1 MDRMSRISFDP
12 SKLNKTAAAHYSSSD
27 DDDDDHDHDDNT
39 FQIPSTNPNADEFLH
54 HNPRKRRRTG
64 RDAKE
69 SAALGIF
76 GSESEDDGPG
86 SRWKHKN
93 LRSRGV
99 AFVSSSNKKDDEDGE
114 NGAEDEDD
122 DDDASQYPGLGTVR
136 PSAGDDEE
144 DVDELDDDA
153 PAAGLGLGFAA
164 QRVAQDFGW
173 SAGNKPT
180 QTFGRPTQ
188 KNGFSAN
195 NPLGRGF
202 VPTSSF
208 MPELKVQDVEEPP
221 AVISRP
227 SAFSAAKGKKGAK
240 GAAGG
245 GVNPGSFGARMM
257 AKMGYKEGTGL
268 GKEGQG
274 RNVIIEAN
282 LRPQRAGLGV
292 VKEKTESERQEEKR
306 QAKLR
311 GEVVIDSDEE
321 AKKRKAARRKK
332 MLGGGTGSTPASGAS
347 TPKRHKPKYVTMD
360 EVRKAAPGLN
370 IPDAFTPIL
379 DLTGPGKKLLTSSS
393 GLMTPTGAG
402 AAETTEQVES
412 RKLVKRAQNQFLAI
426 VEEWQ
431 SLQERKAYAELQ
443 LEQERQELEE
453 LERDM
458 AGYKSIT
465 DQLSLVSLSS
475 EDQTDATYRW
485 NHVIA
490 ILKVTVAAIPESSR
504 DSLGGQLASTAVAAL
519 HPVFREAMQTWNPL
533 EDTGA
538 RFASD
543 LDSIR
548 DLLGIQQL
556 QDDPTLSKRSH
567 HRRRPAATAYEAMMY
582 KLWLPHVARA
592 VREWNVR
599 ESDHMVAL
607 FDTWTPLLPSFVR
620 SQLLEQDIIRRLD
633 EAVAKW
639 EPKRRKHHQTLPH
652 IWLFPWLQHLPAR
665 HLDPRASTGLVAD
678 VKRKF
683 RQLIDVWEFD
693 RGVVPGLVKW
703 KDVLRPSRRDD
714 QWRPLVMSHVLP
726 SMVRYLRKKL
736 GIDPLS
742 NDDPILTGILDWLD
756 VVSPSALAEMLVAE
770 FFPEWH
776 EWLYRMCT
784 AQVFDI
790 GETLM
795 WLELWRDALPADLRD
810 SAPIAAELRKGEQ
823 ALELAS
829 GLADRAMLAP
839 PDHGPALAVPTS
851 KHARSSQSQTPVR
864 KEAPPPAAPA
874 PARPQTQVATIKQAV
889 EDKWCQA
896 HDLQFIP
903 EFTKVHSKGPLYRI
917 TSRGDGKGGVLVYFV
932 DNTLRYDA
940 KGGRTIII
948 STEEGFWAELVQSGL
963 VG

>member
-1 MDRMSRISFDP
+1 MDRMSGISFDP
-12 SKLNKTAAAHYSSSD
+12 SKLNKTAAAQYSSSD
-27 DDDDDHDHDDNT
+27 SDEDDEDD
-39 FQIPSTNPNADEFLH
+39 FQLPSTNPGADEFLH

-93 LRSRGV
+93 LRNRGV
-99 AFVSSSNKKDDEDGE
+99 AFVSSSGNGKDKENGEDGDD
-114 NGAEDEDD
+114 DEDD
-122 DDDASQYPGLGTVR
+122 DSNQYAGLGNMRPTV
-136 PSAGDDEE
+136 DDEE
-144 DVDELDDDA
+144 EDADDQDDDA
-153 PAAGLGLGFAA
+153 PATGLGLGFAT

-180 QTFGRPTQ
+180 QTFGKPPAQRS
-188 KNGFSAN
+188 GSSAN

-208 MPELKVQDVEEPP
+208 MPELKAQDNEEPP

-227 SAFSAAKGKKGAK
+227 SAFSAPKGKKGAK

-245 GVNPGSFGARMM
+245 GINPSSFGARMM
-257 AKMGYKEGTGL
+257 AKMGYKEGSGL

-274 RNVIIEAN
+274 RNIIIEAN

-306 QAKLR
+306 QARLR
-311 GEVVIDSDEE
+311 GEIVVDSDEE
-321 AKKRKAARRKK
+321 EKKRKAARKKK

-347 TPKRHKPKYVTMD
+347 TPRRQKPKYMTME
-360 EVRKAAPGLN
+360 EVKKAAPGLK

-379 DLTGPGKKLLTSSS
+379 DLTGPGKKLLTTSS
-393 GLMTPTGAG
+393 GLMTPTGATSNG
-402 AAETTEQVES
+402 VETAEQADS
-412 RKLVKRAQNQFLAI
+412 RKLARRAQNQFLAI

-458 AGYKSIT
+458 AGYKSIA
-465 DQLSLVSLSS
+465 DQLSLISLSS
-475 EDQTDATYRW
+475 DDQTDATYRW
-485 NHVIA
+485 SHVIS
-490 ILKVTVAAIPESSR
+490 ILKATTTAIPESSR
-504 DSLGGQLASTAVAAL
+504 DSLADQLASTAVAAL
-519 HPVFREAMQTWNPL
+519 HPVFREVMQTWNPL

-543 LDSIR
+543 IESIR
-548 DLLGIQQL
+548 DLLGIQNL
-556 QDDPTLSKRSH
+556 HDDSALSRESH
-567 HRRRPAATAYEAMMY
+567 HRRRPAATPYEAMMY

-599 ESDHMVAL
+599 ESDHMLTL
-607 FDTWTPLLPSFVR
+607 FDTWAPLLPSFVR

-714 QWRPLVMSHVLP
+714 QWRPLVVSHVLP

-736 GIDPLS
+736 GVGSLS
-742 NDDPILTGILDWLD
+742 SDDSILTGIFDWLG
-756 VVSPSALAEMLVAE
+756 VVSPTSLAEVLVSE

-784 AQVFDI
+784 AEVFAID
-790 GETLM
+790 EALM

-810 SAPIAAELRKGEQ
+810 TASVAAELQKGEL

-829 GLADRAMLAP
+829 GLVDRTTLAP
-839 PDHGPALAVPTS
+839 PKRGPALAVPTRE
-851 KHARSSQSQTPVR
+851 HVPSSQSQTPVR
-864 KEAPPPAAPA
+864 KEAPPPAAA
-874 PARPQTQVATIKQAV
+874 ASAEPQTATIKQEV
-889 EDKWCQA
+889 EDNWCQA

-917 TSRGDGKGGVLVYFV
+917 TSRGDGKGGVLVYFE

-940 KGGRTIII
+940 KGGRTIIV
-948 STEEGFWAELVQSGL
+948 SSEEDFWAELVQSGL

>member
-1 MDRMSRISFDP
+1 MDRMSGISFDP

-27 DDDDDHDHDDNT
+27 DDEDDDDN
-39 FQIPSTNPNADEFLH
+39 FQIPSTNPDADEFLH

-76 GSESEDDGPG
+76 GSESEEDGPG

-93 LRSRGV
+93 LRNRGV
-99 AFVSSSNKKDDEDGE
+99 AFVSSSSNKRDEEDGE
-114 NGAEDEDD
+114 NGAEGEDDEDD
-122 DDDASQYPGLGTVR
+122 DTSQYPGLGTMR
-136 PSAGDDEE
+136 PSAGDEEE
-144 DVDELDDDA
+144 DADEQDDDA
-153 PAAGLGLGFAA
+153 PTAGLGLGFAA

-180 QTFGRPTQ
+180 QTFGRPAQ
-188 KNGFSAN
+188 EGGFGAN

-208 MPELKVQDVEEPP
+208 IPELKVQDAEEPP
-221 AVISRP
+221 AIVSRP

-240 GAAGG
+240 GAKGG
-245 GVNPGSFGARMM
+245 GINPSSFGARMM
-257 AKMGYKEGTGL
+257 AKMGYKEGSGL

-274 RNVIIEAN
+274 RNIIIEAN

-311 GEVVIDSDEE
+311 GEVVVDSDEE
-321 AKKRKAARRKK
+321 EKKRKAARRKK

-360 EVRKAAPGLN
+360 EVRNAAPGLN

-393 GLMTPTGAG
+393 GLMTPTGAS
-402 AAETTEQVES
+402 ATETAEQTES

-453 LERDM
+453 LEGDM
-458 AGYKSIT
+458 VGYKSIT
-465 DQLSLVSLSS
+465 DQLSLVSLSG
-475 EDQTDATYRW
+475 EDQTDATHRW
-485 NHVIA
+485 DHVIT
-490 ILKVTVAAIPESSR
+490 ILKATAAAVPESSR

-519 HPVFREAMQTWNPL
+519 HPVFREVMQTWNPL

-548 DLLGIQQL
+548 DLLGIQHP
-556 QDDPTLSKRSH
+556 QDDSTLSKRS

-592 VREWNVR
+592 VREWSVR

-652 IWLFPWLQHLPAR
+652 IWLFPWLQHLPTR

-726 SMVRYLRKKL
+726 SMTRYLRKKL
-736 GIDPLS
+736 GTDPLS
-742 NDDPILTGILDWLD
+742 NDDPILTGILDWLG
-756 VVSPSALAEMLVAE
+756 VVSPSALAEVLVAE

-784 AQVFDI
+784 AEIFDI
-790 GETLM
+790 DETLM

-810 SAPIAAELRKGEQ
+810 TAPIAAELRKGEQ

-829 GLADRAMLAP
+829 GLVDRTTLAP
-839 PDHGPALAVPTS
+839 PDHGPALAVPTR
-851 KHARSSQSQTPVR
+851 KNARSSQSQTPVR
-864 KEAPPPAAPA
+864 KEAPPLTAPA
-874 PARPQTQVATIKQAV
+874 KPQTATIKQEV
-889 EDKWCQA
+889 EDKWCQI

-917 TSRGDGKGGVLVYFV
+917 TSRGDGKGGVLVYFE

-940 KGGRTIII
+940 KGGRTITI
-948 STEEGFWAELVQSGL
+948 STEEDFWAELVQSGL